1 MGKIRLKY
9 NWCELNRG
17 DKTSIMTASIMKYI
31 FLRGNN
37 HQIGM
42 REINVNIGK
51 HKPNMRI
58 DVLQIDK
65 NKNELDGYEIK
76 SCIQDFRTDKKWNN
90 YLDFVNRLYF
100 VFDDETYDKH
110 EAEILEKIG
119 DKAGIYIYN
128 INTNWV
134 QLKKGVAITK
144 LPLKN
149 EEFYRK
155 ILFNYLYRIA
165 LREVNRW

>member
-1 MGKIRLKY
+1 
-9 NWCELNRG
+9 
-17 DKTSIMTASIMKYI
+17 
-31 FLRGNN
+31 
-37 HQIGM
+37 
-42 REINVNIGK
+42 
-51 HKPNMRI
+51 MRI
-58 DVLQIDK
+58 DVLQIDR

-90 YLDFVNRLYF
+90 YLELVNRLYF

-149 EEFYRK
+149 EEFYRT
-155 ILFNYLYRIA
+155 ILFNYLFRNA
-165 LREVNRW
+165 LKAMNIEEQC